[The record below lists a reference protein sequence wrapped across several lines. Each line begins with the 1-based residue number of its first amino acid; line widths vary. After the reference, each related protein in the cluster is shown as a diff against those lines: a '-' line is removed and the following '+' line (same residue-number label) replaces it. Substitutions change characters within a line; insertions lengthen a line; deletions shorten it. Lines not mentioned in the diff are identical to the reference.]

1 MKDTELTRN
10 KTRNRYGI
18 GKRWFYLLPLY
29 LSTFYLFLSS
39 CLSASQSDAYYHYL
53 LGNIAQMKGEYP
65 QAIEE
70 YKKSTLYDSGSVYLK
85 KQLVNLYILIGDTK
99 AASEIISE
107 ISKVSPDDKSTTE
120 IMAELSIY
128 NKKPEDAISAYEKI
142 LSTEPANKQ
151 ALYNLGVLYSETGK
165 YEKAILYFEKF
176 LQIAP
181 DSSDVYV
188 SIGILYSKLDR
199 PVEAELYLKK
209 AAEIDGNS
217 VIPLFALAGIYEE
230 KKDYALAIELYDKLL
245 KILPD
250 DAELAMKIAGLYI
263 LQKDYPSA
271 KKYLTE
277 AKEKFPKNHW
287 IDYYIGLLSLE
298 EKDYETAL
306 KHFDRAIAI
315 DKKSPEPHI
324 QKGYIFTIQQNTKEA
339 IKSFKKSVALG
350 ANFSDIYFFLAM
362 NYEVLGKYKKSE
374 NYLKKAV
381 TLEPQ
386 NSKYRFELG
395 IVYDKLKK
403 QELAEK
409 EFFSV
414 IEIDSNSAVA
424 YNYLGYT
431 YADKN
436 IKLNEAEEII
446 KKALDLEPENPAY
459 IDSLGW
465 VFYRQKKYD
474 EAMTLLK
481 KASEKLDD
489 AVIFDHLG
497 DCYFALGDKQ
507 KAVDSWETS
516 FSIEKNKATKKK
528 IKKYRKNLNWSKDVI
543 KLRALRSF
551 KGIQDISGFV
561 NANTVYKN
569 EGYAVTGPFFFK
581 KPKQLRFEILGLFS
595 MPQGLI
601 LMRQGTIVYI
611 TPDKKTYNLTD
622 IFFWVKDIFSIFDA
636 ECFDGL
642 DNVSEDENFYIFK
655 NDFIEIKVDK
665 KEHTVSEIKFA
676 NGSCIIPA
684 DYKLLGKI
692 KFPHKLDFISSGGD
706 IRTTLILKK
715 LNLNKNIKID
725 LFNVP
730 E

>member
-1 MKDTELTRN
+1 MK
-10 KTRNRYGI
+10 KY
-18 GKRWFYLLPLY
+18 
-29 LSTFYLFLSS
+29 YLFFLFFISHFS
-39 CLSASQSDAYYHYL
+39 LLTVVSASQSDAYYHYL

-85 KQLVNLYILIGDTK
+85 KQLVNLYILTGDTK
-99 AASEIISE
+99 AASEVLSE
-107 ISKVSPDDKSTTE
+107 ISKVTPDDQSTSE
-120 IMAELSIY
+120 LMAELSIY
-128 NKKPEDAISAYEKI
+128 NKKPEDAISVYEKI
-142 LSTEPANKQ
+142 LSSAPANEK

-181 DSSDVYV
+181 DSPDVYV
-188 SIGILYSKLDR
+188 SIGILYNKLAR
-199 PVEAELYLKK
+199 PAEAELYLNK

-217 VIPLFALAGIYEE
+217 VVPLIALAGIYEE
-230 KKDYALAIELYDKLL
+230 KKDYNKAIELYDKLI

-250 DAELAMKIAGLYI
+250 DAELTMKIAGLYV
-263 LQKDYPSA
+263 LEKNYPSA
-271 KKYLTE
+271 KKYLIG

-287 IDYYIGLLSLE
+287 IDYYLGLLSLE

-306 KHFDRAIAI
+306 KYFDKSISI

-324 QKGYIFTIQQNTKEA
+324 QKGYVFTIQQNTKEA
-339 IKSFKKSVALG
+339 IKSFEKSVALG
-350 ANFSDIYFFLAM
+350 AEISDVYFFLAM

-381 TLEPQ
+381 ALEPQ

-403 QELAEK
+403 QEFAEK
-409 EFFSV
+409 EFFKT

-431 YADKN
+431 FADKN
-436 IKLNEAEEII
+436 IKLNAAEELI
-446 KKALDLEPENPAY
+446 KKALDLDPENPAY

-465 VFYRQKKYD
+465 VFYRKMKYD
-474 EAMTLLK
+474 ESLALLK

-497 DCYFALGDKQ
+497 DCYFALGDNQ
-507 KAVDSWETS
+507 MAVDSWETS
-516 FSIEKNKATKKK
+516 FSIEKIKAVKKK
-528 IKKYRKNLNWSKDVI
+528 IKKYRRNLKWSKDII
-543 KLRALRSF
+543 KLRALKSF
-551 KGIQDISGFV
+551 KEIQDISGFAS
-561 NANTVYKN
+561 ANTVYKN
-569 EGYAVTGPFFFK
+569 EGYGVSGPFFFK

-622 IFFWVKDIFSIFDA
+622 NFFWVKDIFSIFDA

-642 DNVSEDENFYIFK
+642 NNVSEEKNFYIFK
-655 NDFIEIKVDK
+655 NDFIKIKVDK

-676 NGSCIIPA
+676 NGSGIVPSN
-684 DYKLLGKI
+684 YKLSGKI

-730 E
+730 EVR

>member
-1 MKDTELTRN
+1 MKKKFVL
-10 KTRNRYGI
+10 
-18 GKRWFYLLPLY
+18 
-29 LSTFYLFLSS
+29 LFLLTYSLTHS
-39 CLSASQSDAYYHYL
+39 LTFISASQSDAYYHYL
-53 LGNIAQMKGEYP
+53 LGNIAEMKGDLP
-65 QAIEE
+65 KAIEE
-70 YKKSTLYDSGSVYLK
+70 YKKSILYDIDSVYVK
-85 KQLVNLYILIGDTK
+85 KQLVKIYILTGDMK

-107 ISKVSPDDKSTTE
+107 ISKVTPDDESTTE
-120 IMAELSIY
+120 LAAELSIY
-128 NKKPEDAISAYEKI
+128 NKRPEKAISAYEKI
-142 LSTEPANKQ
+142 LSTEPANKK

-176 LQIAP
+176 LQTEP
-181 DSSDVYV
+181 DSPDVYV
-188 SIGILYSKLDR
+188 NIGILYSKLDR
-199 PVEAELYLKK
+199 PTEAELYLKK

-217 VIPLFALAGIYEE
+217 VVGLIALAGIYEE
-230 KKDYALAIELYDKLL
+230 KKDYTLAIELYDKLL

-250 DAELAMKIAGLYI
+250 DAELTMKIAGLYI
-263 LQKDYPSA
+263 LQKDYLSV
-271 KKYLTE
+271 KKYLTA

-287 IDYYIGLLSLE
+287 IDYYLGLLSLE

-306 KHFDRAIAI
+306 KYFDKSIYLN
-315 DKKSPEPHI
+315 KKSPEPHI
-324 QKGYIFTIQQNTKEA
+324 QKGYIFTIQEDTKEA
-339 IKSFKKSVALG
+339 VKSFEKAVGLG
-350 ANFSDIYFFLAM
+350 AEVSDLYFFLAM

-374 NYLKKAV
+374 SYLKKAV

-436 IKLNEAEEII
+436 IKLNEAEELI
-446 KKALDLEPENPAY
+446 KKALEIDAENPAY

-465 VFYRQKKYD
+465 VFYRKMQYA

-481 KASEKLDD
+481 KASKKLDD

-497 DCYFALGDKQ
+497 DCYFTLGDKE

-516 FSIEKNKATKKK
+516 FSIEKNKAVKKK
-528 IKKYRKNLNWSKDVI
+528 IKKHRRNLKWSKDII
-543 KLRALRSF
+543 KLRAMRSF
-551 KGIQDISGFV
+551 KEIQDISGFV
-561 NANTVYKN
+561 SANTIYKN
-569 EGYAVTGPFFFK
+569 EGYGVNGPFFFK

-595 MPQGLI
+595 IPHGLI

-611 TPDKKTYNLTD
+611 TPEKKIYNLTD
-622 IFFWVKDIFSIFDA
+622 DFFWVKDIFSIFDA

-642 DNVSEDENFYIFK
+642 DNVSEGKNFYIFK
-655 NDFIEIKVDK
+655 NDLIEIKVDK
-665 KEHTVSEIKFA
+665 KEHTVSEIKFV
-676 NGSCIIPA
+676 NGSVIIPA

-692 KFPHKLDFISSGGD
+692 KFPHKLNFISSGGD
-706 IRTTLILKK
+706 IKTTLILKK

-730 E
+730 EAQ

>member
-1 MKDTELTRN
+1 MK
-10 KTRNRYGI
+10 KY
-18 GKRWFYLLPLY
+18 
-29 LSTFYLFLSS
+29 YLFFLLLTSHFS
-39 CLSASQSDAYYHYL
+39 LLTTVSASQSDAYYHYL

-85 KQLVNLYILIGDTK
+85 KQLVNLYILTGDTN
-99 AASEIISE
+99 AASEVLSE
-107 ISKVSPDDKSTTE
+107 ISKVAPADQSTAE
-120 IMAELSIY
+120 LMAELSIY
-128 NKKPEDAISAYEKI
+128 NKKPEDAISVYEKI
-142 LSTEPANKQ
+142 LSTEPSNEQ
-151 ALYNLGVLYSETGK
+151 AIYNLGVLYSETGK

-181 DSSDVYV
+181 DSTDVYV
-188 SIGILYSKLDR
+188 SIGILYNKLER

-217 VIPLFALAGIYEE
+217 VVGLFALAGIYEE
-230 KKDYALAIELYDKLL
+230 KKDYGKAIELYDKLL
-245 KILPD
+245 EILPD
-250 DAELAMKIAGLYI
+250 DAELTMKIAGLYI
-263 LQKDYPSA
+263 LQKDYVSA
-271 KKYLTE
+271 KKYLTG

-287 IDYYIGLLSLE
+287 IDYYLGLLSLE

-306 KHFDRAIAI
+306 KYFDKSISI
-315 DKKSPEPHI
+315 NKKSPEPHI
-324 QKGYIFTIQQNTKEA
+324 QKGYVFTIQQNTKEA
-339 IKSFKKSVALG
+339 VKSFKKSLSLG
-350 ANFSDIYFFLAM
+350 AEISDVDFFLAM

-374 NYLKKAV
+374 SYLKKAV
-381 TLEPQ
+381 ALEPQ

-414 IEIDSNSAVA
+414 IEIDSNSAVGC
-424 YNYLGYT
+424 NYLGYT

-436 IKLNEAEEII
+436 IKLKEAEELI
-446 KKALDLEPENPAY
+446 KKALEIEPENPAY

-474 EAMTLLK
+474 EALTLLK

-497 DCYFALGDKQ
+497 DCYLSVGDIE
-507 KAVDSWETS
+507 KAVDSWEIS
-516 FSIEKNKATKKK
+516 FSLEKNKAVKKK
-528 IKKYRKNLNWSKDVI
+528 IKKYRRNLNWTKDMI

-561 NANTVYKN
+561 SANTVYKN
-569 EGYAVTGPFFFK
+569 EGYGANGPFFFK

-595 MPQGLI
+595 VPQGLI
-601 LMRQGTIVYI
+601 LMRQGTVVYV
-611 TPDKKTYNLTD
+611 TPDKKQYNLTD
-622 IFFWVKDIFSIFDA
+622 DFFWVKDIFSIFDA

-642 DNVSEDENFYIFK
+642 DNVSEKENFYIFK
-655 NDFIEIKVDK
+655 NDFVEVKVDK

-676 NGSCIIPA
+676 NGSGISPS
-684 DYKLLGKI
+684 DYKLLEKI

-725 LFNVP
+725 LFNLP

>member
-1 MKDTELTRN
+1 MK
-10 KTRNRYGI
+10 KY
-18 GKRWFYLLPLY
+18 
-29 LSTFYLFLSS
+29 YLFFLLLTYS
-39 CLSASQSDAYYHYL
+39 LTHLLTFIFASQSDAYYHYL

-70 YKKSTLYDSGSVYLK
+70 YKKSTLYDSGSIYLK

-99 AASEIISE
+99 AASEVLSE
-107 ISKVSPDDKSTTE
+107 ISKVTTADQSTAE
-120 IMAELSIY
+120 LMAELSIY
-128 NKKPEDAISAYEKI
+128 NKKPEDAISVYEKI
-142 LSTEPANKQ
+142 LSSAPANEK

-176 LQIAP
+176 LQFSP

-188 SIGILYSKLDR
+188 NIGLLYNKLNH
-199 PVEAELYLKK
+199 PTEAELYLKK

-217 VIPLFALAGIYEE
+217 VVPLIALAGIYEE
-230 KKDYALAIELYDKLL
+230 KKDYDKAIELYDKLI

-250 DAELAMKIAGLYI
+250 DAELTMKIAGLYI
-263 LQKDYPSA
+263 LEKNYPAA
-271 KKYLTE
+271 KKYLIE
-277 AKEKFPKNHW
+277 AKEKFPENHW
-287 IDYYIGLLSLE
+287 IDYYLGLLSLE
-298 EKDYETAL
+298 EKDYEAAL
-306 KHFDRAIAI
+306 KYFDKSISLN
-315 DKKSPEPHI
+315 KKSPEPHI
-324 QKGYIFTIQQNTKEA
+324 QKGYVFTIQENTKEA
-339 IKSFKKSVALG
+339 VKSFEKSLSLG
-350 ANFSDIYFFLAM
+350 AKVSDIYFFLAM
-362 NYEVLGKYKKSE
+362 NYEVLGKYKKAES
-374 NYLKKAV
+374 YLKKAV
-381 TLEPQ
+381 ALEPQ

-431 YADKN
+431 WADKN
-436 IKLNEAEEII
+436 IKLNEAEELI
-446 KKALDLEPENPAY
+446 KKALDLDPENPAY

-465 VFYRQKKYD
+465 VFYRQKKYN
-474 EAMTLLK
+474 ESLLLLK

-489 AVIFDHLG
+489 PVIFDHLG
-497 DCYFALGDKQ
+497 DCYFALGDIEM
-507 KAVDSWETS
+507 AVDNWETS
-516 FSIEKNKATKKK
+516 FAIEKIKAIKKK
-528 IKKYRKNLNWSKDVI
+528 IKKHSKNLKWSKDII

-551 KGIQDISGFV
+551 REIQDISGFV
-561 NANTVYKN
+561 NATTVYKN
-569 EGYAVTGPFFFK
+569 EGYGVNGPFFFK

-622 IFFWVKDIFSIFDA
+622 NFFWVKDIFSIFDA

-642 DNVSEDENFYIFK
+642 DNVLEEKNFSIFK
-655 NDFIEIKVDK
+655 NDFMEIKVDK
-665 KEHTVSEIKFA
+665 KEHTVSRIKFA
-676 NGSCIIPA
+676 NGSCIILT
-684 DYKLLGKI
+684 DYKPLGRI

-706 IRTTLILKK
+706 TRTILILKK
-715 LNLNKNIKID
+715 LNLNKNIKTD
-725 LFNVP
+725 LFNMP
-730 E
+730 EAQ